1 MADQHAIV
9 SARWCEASRVW
20 VATSGDI
27 PGLVVIAPDRQDLVH
42 EVSLSAPDLMRA
54 RGSQSSPDRIVI
66 HYVDRGEI
74 ALRANDTSVASSG
87 GPLFDRLGAPSGA
100 RIVEPV
106 GAD

>member
-1 MADQHAIV
+1 MTDHQAIV

-27 PGLVVIAPDRQDLVH
+27 PGLIVIAPDKQDLVH
-42 EVSLSAPDLMRA
+42 EVRLSAPDLVRA
-54 RGSQSSPDRIVI
+54 SGSEPSPDRIVI

-74 ALRANDTSVASSG
+74 DLRANDNRVASSG
-87 GPLFDRLGAPSGA
+87 GPLFGRFGAPAGA
-100 RIVEPV
+100 RIVETV